1 MEKEIEYLKERNAF
15 LEKLLEVNSETLS
28 KAMQTNRI
36 LIEELKKR
44 TTKVL

>member
-1 MEKEIEYLKERNAF
+1 MEKEIEYLKERNNF

-44 TTKVL
+44 A